1 MVSYVLRVQN
11 KLSKMAAPA
20 EHRREAQVDQ
30 KRWYD
35 HNARQREFQ
44 TGGMVMVLTAQLK
57 GPYPILQKIRSAN
70 YMVDMRGRERTF
82 HVNMLKSRTLPQRM
96 FTLQQKR
103 RKEKK
108 HIPEWRGGGGG
119 EPKMGIQ
126 LSDSQNVQ
134 TRELLDEFQEV
145 MSSTPGRTSKA
156 VHNISS
162 WIRNPSNLLYI
173 GFHMP
178 IRS

>member
-1 MVSYVLRVQN
+1 MVSYVLGVQN

-44 TGGMVMVLTAQLK
+44 TGGMVMVLTAELK

-70 YMVDMRGRERTF
+70 YMVDMRGRECTF
-82 HVNMLKSRTLPQRM
+82 HVNMLKRRTLPQRM
-96 FTLQQKR
+96 FTLQQKG

-108 HIPEWRGGGGG
+108 HKRRIFLNG
-119 EPKMGIQ
+119 EEG
-126 LSDSQNVQ
+126 
-134 TRELLDEFQEV
+134 EV
-145 MSSTPGRTSKA
+145 ENQKWVSSCQILRMSRHGSCLMSFRKP
-156 VHNISS
+156 
-162 WIRNPSNLLYI
+162 
-173 GFHMP
+173 
-178 IRS
+178 